1 VSSRGRKNAALWTD
15 TSLVSVAKR
24 LHFVEARQFLNKI
37 RANWARQP
45 TLATYFD
52 PIFLAISRSIHWTA
66 RWSQ

>member
-1 VSSRGRKNAALWTD
+1 M